1 MNIKYVKPKPAYEPM
16 PKAQRKV
23 LVKRQGFCSTAPAER
38 INDTIFCGNGA
49 LTALLYGDPIEER
62 IDFYHELLYMPK
74 WKNPP
79 APPKIADVLP
89 EVRRMLREG
98 ELRKTPAYALSAIL
112 RDPIYDELMRWSPDR
127 STRWSIQSNRRH
139 SAFSLSICTVTAGE
153 VRDYLRTADFSSG
166 ETRVFYSD
174 DRGTYVRSLV
184 VSRPDSAAFIKLE
197 GPAGCLSA
205 RISLTH
211 LGGQPEVKWEN
222 GACVSSDLKG
232 DNGSFTFR
240 VTGRYQPDYKDM
252 GFAAAVCIRIKG
264 GSSRIEGDAVVFER
278 ADEAVISVS
287 VDRCSPFDAALAD
300 RLCERLWA
308 VGSDY
313 DALLARHAKVHAS
326 LMQRSEL
333 EINEP
338 SLESIE
344 ELLEAQVKDP
354 SRLPGALY
362 EKMYAAGRNYLV
374 SDSGSLPPGYG
385 QYNINVNLQVCSGNI
400 TSLPEMM
407 EVFFRFFESKFED
420 FRLNA
425 RNIFG
430 CRGILASIHPD
441 EESGL
446 MYHFS
451 GPWPHYYWIS
461 CAGWVYNEFWGHYLA
476 TGDEAFL
483 RDRILPGLRE
493 IALFYEDYLTDRDEE
508 GNYIFYPCFSPEN
521 GQARGYPITINALM
535 DIFVCREVLENLLEA
550 VRILGLEE
558 EKAPLW
564 RELLSHMPTLLL
576 DRQGALREW
585 AWDAIS
591 DDLDHRHV
599 SHHYAVW
606 PGFEINTEQNT
617 ALAEAVLK
625 SNHKR
630 GQEND
635 SAHGLMHRLF
645 TAIRLGDTRGAEV
658 YLHQFSE
665 HGFINTGLMTNHN
678 PHRSYFPDALGGLPA
693 ALAEMC
699 VVSRPGHIELLPAM
713 SEDFKTGRI
722 TGLSLYTFA
731 RLNMLSWDLE
741 KGELLAEITS
751 LKDQTVTIS
760 CGRGIQQIWIDSREA
775 SLCGQIQL
783 SLIKDKT
790 AAIRI
795 RFKSLY
801 AEHA

>member
-1 MNIKYVKPKPAYEPM
+1 MNIAFSRPKPIYAPM
-16 PKAQRKV
+16 PKEQRRA

-62 IDFYHELLYMPK
+62 IDFHHELLYMPK

-89 EVRRMLREG
+89 EVRKMLREG
-98 ELRKTPAYALSAIL
+98 ELRKTPAYALNAIL
-112 RDPIYDELMRWSPDR
+112 RDPVYDELMRWSPDR

-139 SAFSLSICTVTAGE
+139 GSFSLNIHMDTAGE

-166 ETRVFYSD
+166 ETKVYYTD
-174 DRGTYVRSLV
+174 DRGAYVRSLV
-184 VSRPDSAAFIKLE
+184 VSRPDSAAFLKLE
-197 GPAGCLSA
+197 GPVGCLSG
-205 RISLTH
+205 RISLTR
-211 LGGQPEVKWEN
+211 LGGQPEVTWEN
-222 GACVSSDLKG
+222 GARVSATLTSED
-232 DNGSFTFR
+232 SVYMFR
-240 VTGRYQPDYKDM
+240 VTGRYQPALKDM
-252 GFAAAVCIRIKG
+252 GFAAAVCVRVKG
-264 GSSRIEGDAVVFER
+264 GSSRIDGDAVALEK
-278 ADEAVISVS
+278 ADGAVISVC
-287 VDRCSPFDAALAD
+287 VDRSAPFDGKLAD
-300 RLCERLWA
+300 QLCERLKA
-308 VGSDY
+308 VGYDY
-313 DALLARHAKVHAS
+313 DALLEKHAKVHAS

-338 SLESIE
+338 SVESIE

-362 EKMYAAGRNYLV
+362 EKMYAAGRSYLV

-407 EVFFRFFESKFED
+407 EVFFRFFESKFAD

-425 RNIFG
+425 QNIFG

-461 CAGWVYNEFWGHYLA
+461 CAGWVYNEFWGHYLT
-476 TGDEAFL
+476 TGDETFL
-483 RDRILPGLRE
+483 KDRILPGLKE

-550 VRILGLEE
+550 VRILGLSE
-558 EKAPLW
+558 EKAPVW
-564 RELLSHMPTLLL
+564 REMLSHMPTLLL

-585 AWDAIS
+585 AWDSIP

-606 PGFEINTEQNT
+606 PGFEINTQENT

-658 YLHQFSE
+658 YLHQFAE
-665 HGFINTGLMTNHN
+665 HGFINSGLMTNHN
-678 PHRSYFPDALGGLPA
+678 PYRSYFPDALGGLPA

-699 VVSRPGHIELLPAM
+699 AVSRPGHIELLAAM
-713 SEDFKTGRI
+713 SENFATGRI

-731 RLNMLSWDLE
+731 RLDSLSWDL
-741 KGELLAEITS
+741 KNRQLCAEITS
-751 LKDQTVTIS
+751 LKDQTVALR
-760 CGRGIQQIWIDSREA
+760 CGRGMKQIFIDGKEA
-775 SLCGQIQL
+775 EPCGAIQL
-783 SLIKDKT
+783 SLKKDKT
-790 AAIRI
+790 TTIRI
-795 RFKSLY
+795 RF
-801 AEHA
+801 